1 MSQFKDNVRV
11 RDNVETEEELL
22 KLQEEFLAN
31 KPRAA
36 ATVIR
41 KNKPPTIISSSS
53 QFENNSS
60 VVGENVVGETQKDI
74 VTLDDNVKTS
84 SKSIKGQTKSKK
96 KKSLFSKR
104 QKSLGSNGGA
114 HRFEID
120 LDQEMENTAEQEQE
134 HVPAIKKVLDMH
146 SYQSGAVGM
155 VTEKFANEPVL
166 PPNVNNN
173 DNTSSDGGF
182 PKPVHRSL
190 FKRRKQALDEE
201 SKSSI
206 DNQQINNENT
216 TKDNNNLPTTSTISS
231 SSLNTLNK
239 DTKIFNS
246 DYLEIDRENVEKLSN
261 MSEEEILQTVEM
273 LRQTLSPKLVEKL
286 SKSKSL
292 VNRISEESNEEV
304 KGTEEKEIKHV
315 HFEEKKI
322 LPVNYDD
329 DDDDDDDSL
338 PLKMKEKYFPNVPIE
353 PEKIEWMGI
362 EIKKDESTTSKDQGI
377 VSSASP
383 YVPKPSDPPAA
394 FYRFDFHG
402 NIVKK
407 DADVPTYMGLHHHG
421 DNPDQAG
428 YTSSELLHLSRSRVS
443 SQRIIPLNVI
453 GRIMRKVRKG
463 HYGIE
468 KCKGI
473 AEWMIKMRLPIYL
486 RTALD
491 DTGESVIVAA
501 VDAISALI
509 IGGSEGLDVEEEI
522 WDRSG
527 RLYRGYEGVALR
539 DDPETKV
546 KKHFGMDIALQSENE
561 EDVDT
566 TEYHVKL
573 ASKDLIAGLISMDI
587 LYRFRYLLEKLRLP
601 YNTNEQI
608 ILMLIRFARHSRK
621 SAKLIFECPQLVG
634 IIHKKFLCVAWPVIY
649 NNGNDAL
656 SQFPSLPAAKL
667 FRLLCQSSKKISQ
680 NITQTYIETFLRYI
694 VVNPSTISNEFEMNL
709 GYKILKETLRIYQT
723 LAAHGLY
730 HEILSQAYSV
740 FGGYLSKEIIYS
752 LSPPWQWKGDN
763 IPQMKHK
770 LDIAISFF
778 RLLEIWIRTSKKNT
792 DTDVESGAQPSE
804 FINDSVEL
812 LDKFVG
818 SFPFEIDNKIENS
831 REFEKALILISSIAK
846 YIASWYQYL
855 GGYPLKDTSQIKN
868 TWEKLK
874 FDSWQSSKIGVY
886 LSNRLPACLNITKKV
901 IWHLPNLPGAYYPST
916 FEHVS
921 KSITMSVLYDLYL
934 SYISLIHQISNLFTG
949 DKEFSF
955 NSLNVITTFVPIDL
969 IQHHIIKFSPRRNW
983 LDFFDRTRVY
993 LLYEWICAI
1002 SSLINNIGADKFQS
1016 QYSKRLLRAA
1026 LILMSHLSPGDEK
1039 ISLELLN
1046 RIFDGTTALS
1056 SDPKR
1061 AEEIRKSIKSFY
1073 KNRITTS
1080 NTKEEVYNFSGQPEE
1095 DPTLLWNLTR
1105 NNSHGG
1111 LPLSRAWVWTPIEI
1125 LYSKRSDVIMDEE
1138 VRFEVVRDCLTF
1150 GWEIME
1156 TCQEVARSSDV
1167 IDYNVERFVVNPAIV
1182 VLSIMKIFLLEGDL
1196 YRNSNIEVWIDKIL
1210 SRYTFGFRSEKSE
1223 KERDYA
1229 NVDSPENYN
1238 SLEDAAK
1245 DVLTT
1250 PFYTFFTD
1258 FSATYAAESF
1268 GHKSFAQ
1275 CVIVPLST
1283 IYPFDFK
1290 LLVWGDLFEVL
1301 STINIK
1307 YEEVLCL
1314 NPSFNEGLKSYF
1326 WPLENNKTLV
1336 QSFVNSIIH
1345 FKLTSEKTP
1354 FLYWIV
1360 IHHLNGFV
1368 FWKIQE
1374 EENQNENKKDHSKI
1388 QMRIDI
1394 AKAIIKGAKSNIV
1407 KDWIRYTEKNF
1418 GDDVKE
1424 LTKMP
1429 QCFEEIDDLT
1439 LKSRLEWLN
1448 NVNINVDEKII
1459 YTNY

>member
-1 MSQFKDNVRV
+1 MSQTKDNVRM
-11 RDNVETEEELL
+11 RDRAETEEELL

-31 KPRAA
+31 KPKAA

-41 KNKPPTIISSSS
+41 KSKPPTVISSSS
-53 QFENNSS
+53 QFENNN
-60 VVGENVVGETQKDI
+60 VNVVEKDI

-84 SKSIKGQTKSKK
+84 SNSIKGKTKSKK
-96 KKSLFSKR
+96 KKSLLSSNRK
-104 QKSLGSNGGA
+104 KSLESDGGA
-114 HRFEID
+114 QRFEID
-120 LDQEMENTAEQEQE
+120 LDQEIENTTEQEE
-134 HVPAIKKVLDMH
+134 HVPAVKKVLDMH
-146 SYQSGAVGM
+146 SYQTGAVGM
-155 VTEKFANEPVL
+155 VTEKFATEPVL
-166 PPNVNNN
+166 PPNITNNN
-173 DNTSSDGGF
+173 DTSSDGGF

-190 FKRRKQALDEE
+190 FKRRRQALDEE
-201 SKSSI
+201 SKSNI
-206 DNQQINNENT
+206 DNLQNQQINNENT
-216 TKDNNNLPTTSTISS
+216 TKDIENLPTTTAVSST
-231 SSLNTLNK
+231 SLNTLNK

-246 DYLEIDRENVEKLSN
+246 DYLEIDRENVEKISN
-261 MSEEEILQTVEM
+261 MSEEEILKTVEM

-286 SKSKSL
+286 SKNKPL
-292 VNRISEESNEEV
+292 VERIPEESNEGFN
-304 KGTEEKEIKHV
+304 GTEEKEIKHV
-315 HFEEKKI
+315 HFEENKM
-322 LPVNYDD
+322 NYEEE
-329 DDDDDDDSL
+329 DDDSL

-353 PEKIEWMGI
+353 PEKIEWMGV
-362 EIKKDESTTSKDQGI
+362 EFKKDESTTTNDQGM
-377 VSSASP
+377 VKDYSSP
-383 YVPKPSDPPAA
+383 YIPKSSDPPAA

-402 NIVKK
+402 NIMEK

-473 AEWMIKMRLPIYL
+473 TEWMIKMKLPIYL

-491 DTGESVIVAA
+491 DTAESVIVAA

-509 IGGSEGLDVEEEI
+509 IGGTEGLDVEEEI

-527 RLYRGYEGVALR
+527 RLYRGYESVALQ
-539 DDPETKV
+539 DVPEIKV
-546 KKHFGMDIALQSENE
+546 KKHFGMDIALQDENE
-561 EDVDT
+561 EDMNT
-566 TEYHVKL
+566 TEYHVRL

-601 YNTNEQI
+601 YITNEQI
-608 ILMLIRFARHSRK
+608 ILMLIRFARHSHK
-621 SAKLIFECPQLVG
+621 SAMFIFECPQLVDV
-634 IIHKKFLCVAWPVIY
+634 IHKKFLCVAWPVIY
-649 NNGNDAL
+649 NNGDDAL
-656 SQFPSLPAAKL
+656 SRFPSLSAVKL
-667 FRLLCQSSKKISQ
+667 FRLLCQSSGKISQ
-680 NITQTYIETFLRYI
+680 SIIQNYIETFLRYI

-709 GYKILKETLRIYQT
+709 GYKILQETLRIYQT

-730 HEILSQAYSV
+730 HGILSQAYSV

-778 RLLEIWIRTSKKNT
+778 RLLEIWIRTSKKDT
-792 DTDVESGAQPSE
+792 GTDVESGAQPSE

-812 LDKFVG
+812 LDKFVS

-831 REFEKALILISSIAK
+831 REFEKALILISSIAR

-868 TWEKLK
+868 IWERLK
-874 FDSWQSSKIGVY
+874 FDSWQSSKIGIY
-886 LSNRLPACLNITKKV
+886 LSNRLPACLNAYYVSKKD
-901 IWHLPNLPGAYYPST
+901 IWQLSNLPGAYYPIT
-916 FEHVS
+916 FEHIS

-934 SYISLIHQISNLFTG
+934 SYISLIHQISNLFSG
-949 DKEFSF
+949 DKEFSI
-955 NSLNVITTFVPIDL
+955 NSLSVITTFVPIDL
-969 IQHHIIKFSPRRNW
+969 IKHHIIKFPPKRNW
-983 LDFFDRTRVY
+983 LDFFDRTRTY
-993 LLYEWICAI
+993 LLYEWMCAI
-1002 SSLINNIGADKFQS
+1002 SSLIDKIGDDKFQS
-1016 QYSKRLLRAA
+1016 QYSKKLLQVA
-1026 LILMSHLSPGDEK
+1026 LIIMSHLLPGDEN
-1039 ISLELLN
+1039 ISLNILN
-1046 RIFDGTTALS
+1046 RIFDGITALS
-1056 SDPKR
+1056 PDPKR
-1061 AEEIRKSIKSFY
+1061 AEEIKKSLRSFY
-1073 KNRITTS
+1073 KNRIITS
-1080 NTKEEVYNFSGQPEE
+1080 NTKEEIYSFSGQQEE

-1111 LPLSRAWVWTPIEI
+1111 LPLSRAWIWTPIDV

-1138 VRFEVVRDCLTF
+1138 VRFEVVRDCLEF

-1156 TCQEVARSSDV
+1156 TCQDVARSSDV
-1167 IDYNVERFVVNPAIV
+1167 IDRNVERLVMNPAIV
-1182 VLSIMKIFLLEGDL
+1182 VLSIMKIFLLEGEL
-1196 YRNSNIEVWIDKIL
+1196 YRNSNIEVWIDRIL
-1210 SRYTFGFRSEKSE
+1210 SRYTFGYGSE
-1223 KERDYA
+1223 KERDA
-1229 NVDSPENYN
+1229 IVNLPEDSY

-1245 DVLTT
+1245 DVLTV

-1258 FSATYAAESF
+1258 FSAIYAAESF

-1275 CVIVPLST
+1275 CIIVPLST

-1307 YEEVLCL
+1307 YEEVICL
-1314 NPSFNEGLKSYF
+1314 NPSFNEGLNSYF
-1326 WPLENNKTLV
+1326 WPLENNKALI
-1336 QSFVNSIIH
+1336 QSYVNSIIH
-1345 FKLTSEKTP
+1345 LKLTSEKTP

-1368 FWKIQE
+1368 FWNIQE
-1374 EENQNENKKDHSKI
+1374 GENQDEVKKDHGKV

-1394 AKAIIKGAKSNIV
+1394 AKAIVKGAKSDIV

-1424 LTKMP
+1424 LMKMP
-1429 QCFEEIDDLT
+1429 QCFKDLDDLK

-1448 NVNINVDEKII
+1448 NVNINIDENLI
-1459 YTNY
+1459 Y

>member
-1 MSQFKDNVRV
+1 MSQTKDNVRM
-11 RDNVETEEELL
+11 RDRAETEEELL

-31 KPRAA
+31 KPKAA

-41 KNKPPTIISSSS
+41 KSKPPTVISSSS
-53 QFENNSS
+53 QFENNN
-60 VVGENVVGETQKDI
+60 VNVVEKDI

-84 SKSIKGQTKSKK
+84 SNSIKGKTKSKK
-96 KKSLFSKR
+96 KKSLLSSNRK
-104 QKSLGSNGGA
+104 KSLESDGGA
-114 HRFEID
+114 QRFEID
-120 LDQEMENTAEQEQE
+120 LDQEIENTTEQEE
-134 HVPAIKKVLDMH
+134 HVPAVKKVLDMH
-146 SYQSGAVGM
+146 SYQTGAVGM
-155 VTEKFANEPVL
+155 VTEKFATEPVL
-166 PPNVNNN
+166 PPNITNNN
-173 DNTSSDGGF
+173 DTSSDGGF

-190 FKRRKQALDEE
+190 FKRRRQALDEE
-201 SKSSI
+201 SKSNI
-206 DNQQINNENT
+206 DNLQNQQINNENT
-216 TKDNNNLPTTSTISS
+216 TKDIKNLPTTTAVSST
-231 SSLNTLNK
+231 SLNTLNK

-246 DYLEIDRENVEKLSN
+246 DYLEIDRENVEKISN
-261 MSEEEILQTVEM
+261 MSEEEILKTVEM

-286 SKSKSL
+286 SKNKPL
-292 VNRISEESNEEV
+292 VERIPEESNEGFN
-304 KGTEEKEIKHV
+304 GTEEKEIKHV
-315 HFEEKKI
+315 HFEENKM
-322 LPVNYDD
+322 NYEEE
-329 DDDDDDDSL
+329 DDDSL

-353 PEKIEWMGI
+353 PEKIEWMGV
-362 EIKKDESTTSKDQGI
+362 EFKKDESTTTKDQGM
-377 VSSASP
+377 VKDYSSP
-383 YVPKPSDPPAA
+383 YIPKSSDPPAA

-402 NIVKK
+402 NIMEK

-473 AEWMIKMRLPIYL
+473 TEWMIKMKLPIYL

-491 DTGESVIVAA
+491 DTAESVIVAA

-509 IGGSEGLDVEEEI
+509 IGGTEGLDVEEEI

-527 RLYRGYEGVALR
+527 RLYRGYESVALQ
-539 DDPETKV
+539 DVPETKV
-546 KKHFGMDIALQSENE
+546 KKHFGMDIALQDENE
-561 EDVDT
+561 EDVNT
-566 TEYHVKL
+566 TEYHVRL

-601 YNTNEQI
+601 YITNEQI
-608 ILMLIRFARHSRK
+608 ILMLIRFARHSHK
-621 SAKLIFECPQLVG
+621 SAMFIFECPQLVDV
-634 IIHKKFLCVAWPVIY
+634 IHKKFLCVAWPVIY
-649 NNGNDAL
+649 NNGDDAL
-656 SQFPSLPAAKL
+656 SQFPSLSAVKL
-667 FRLLCQSSKKISQ
+667 FRLLCQSSGQSIIQ
-680 NITQTYIETFLRYI
+680 NYIETFLRYI

-709 GYKILKETLRIYQT
+709 GYKILQETLRIYQT

-730 HEILSQAYSV
+730 HGILSQAYSV

-778 RLLEIWIRTSKKNT
+778 RLLEIWIRTSKKDT
-792 DTDVESGAQPSE
+792 GTDVESGAQPSE

-812 LDKFVG
+812 LDKFVS

-831 REFEKALILISSIAK
+831 REFEKALILISSIAR

-868 TWEKLK
+868 IWERLK
-874 FDSWQSSKIGVY
+874 FDSWQSSKIGIY
-886 LSNRLPACLNITKKV
+886 LSNRLPACLNAYYVSKKD
-901 IWHLPNLPGAYYPST
+901 IWQLSNLPGAYYPIT
-916 FEHVS
+916 FEHIS

-934 SYISLIHQISNLFTG
+934 SYISLIHQISNLFSG
-949 DKEFSF
+949 DKEFSI
-955 NSLNVITTFVPIDL
+955 NSLSVITTFVPIDL
-969 IQHHIIKFSPRRNW
+969 IKNHIIKFPPKRNW
-983 LDFFDRTRVY
+983 LDFFDRTRTY
-993 LLYEWICAI
+993 LLYEWMCAI
-1002 SSLINNIGADKFQS
+1002 SSLIDKIGDDKFQS
-1016 QYSKRLLRAA
+1016 QYSKKLLQVA
-1026 LILMSHLSPGDEK
+1026 LIIMSHLLPGDEN
-1039 ISLELLN
+1039 ISLNILN
-1046 RIFDGTTALS
+1046 RIFDGITALS
-1056 SDPKR
+1056 PDPKR
-1061 AEEIRKSIKSFY
+1061 AEEIKKSLRFFY
-1073 KNRITTS
+1073 KNRIITS
-1080 NTKEEVYNFSGQPEE
+1080 NTKEEIYSFSGQQEE

-1111 LPLSRAWVWTPIEI
+1111 LPLSRAWVWTPIDV

-1138 VRFEVVRDCLTF
+1138 VRFEVVRDCLEF

-1156 TCQEVARSSDV
+1156 TCQDVARS
-1167 IDYNVERFVVNPAIV
+1167 
-1182 VLSIMKIFLLEGDL
+1182 
-1196 YRNSNIEVWIDKIL
+1196 
-1210 SRYTFGFRSEKSE
+1210 T
-1223 KERDYA
+1223 
-1229 NVDSPENYN
+1229 
-1238 SLEDAAK
+1238 
-1245 DVLTT
+1245 
-1250 PFYTFFTD
+1250 
-1258 FSATYAAESF
+1258 ESF

-1275 CVIVPLST
+1275 CIIVPLST

-1307 YEEVLCL
+1307 YEEVICL

-1326 WPLENNKTLV
+1326 WPLENNKALI
-1336 QSFVNSIIH
+1336 QSYVNSIIH
-1345 FKLTSEKTP
+1345 LKLTSEKTP

-1368 FWKIQE
+1368 FWNIQE
-1374 EENQNENKKDHSKI
+1374 GENQDEIKKDHGKV

-1394 AKAIIKGAKSNIV
+1394 AKAIVKGAKSDIV

-1424 LTKMP
+1424 LMKMP
-1429 QCFEEIDDLT
+1429 QCFKDIDDLK

-1448 NVNINVDEKII
+1448 NVNINIDENLI
-1459 YTNY
+1459 Y